1 MNKLAIVIPYYNPDF
16 FEETLK
22 SVAAQT
28 DKRFKLYIGNDASP
42 HDPLPLIQKY
52 FPPRN
57 YYYYDYKE
65 NLGGKNLALQWERIL
80 ENVKEDWF
88 QILGDDD
95 VISENF
101 VEEFYNNIE
110 VIDSEKSNVVKYSQ
124 RWIDDTGAPISSYSN
139 YPKTLTPIENWENKF
154 INGDRSSL
162 SEHIFR
168 TISYQKY
175 KFKELLL
182 AWGSDDIAILEFSEN
197 KPIIFIPKASVE
209 IRISNGNISG
219 RSDNYNQKEIAMHYL
234 EEFFITRY
242 YKVLPKFYI
251 VSKIQN
257 QIKYAFQ
264 NSPTDLRINLFKI
277 YLNLGEYKKIFLL
290 PKLYYHLYSKK

>member
-1 MNKLAIVIPYYNPDF
+1 MLAIVIPYYKIDF
-16 FEETLK
+16 FEQTLK
-22 SVAAQT
+22 SVATQT
-28 DKRFKLYIGNDASP
+28 DKRFTLYIGNDASKD
-42 HDPLPLIQKY
+42 DPVYLIQKHFPDGNYQY
-52 FPPRN
+52 F
-57 YYYYDYKE
+57 DYKE
-65 NLGGKNLALQWERIL
+65 NLGGTNLAMQWERIL
-80 ENVKEDWF
+80 ENVKEEWF

-124 RWIDDTGAPISSYSN
+124 RWIDDIGVPINSYSN

-154 INGDRSSL
+154 INGGRSSL

-168 TISYQKY
+168 TLSYQQF
-175 KFKELLL
+175 KFKKIPL

-197 KPIIFIPKASVE
+197 KSIIFIHEAFVD
-209 IRISNGNISG
+209 IRISNENISG
-219 RSDNYNQKEIAMHYL
+219 RSDNSIQKEIAMHYL
-234 EEFFITRY
+234 EEFFITKY
-242 YKVLPKFYI
+242 YKVLPKSYI

-257 QIKYAFQ
+257 QIKYAFR
-264 NSPTDLRINLFKI
+264 NSPNDLRINLFKI

-290 PKLYYHLYSKK
+290 PKLYYYLYSKK